1 MKPTKLAA
9 IPAIAIAAGIGLAAC
24 GTTSATPVAS
34 SSSSSA
40 PVAAHSAKP
49 VATKA
54 PAPSTGKVGDTF
66 HASDSS
72 SDINITL
79 DKIVN
84 PAQGADEFTTPDA
97 HKHFVG
103 AVFTIK
109 ANAAYSD
116 DANSDATI
124 TGSDGQTY
132 SADFSDIAGYT
143 NFNSGMVKLAAGES
157 STGAVVFQIPDGV
170 SIANVKYDVSG
181 GFTSGSVPTW
191 TP

>member
-1 MKPTKLAA
+1 MKLNKAIA
-9 IPAIAIAAGIGLAAC
+9 IPAVALTAGLSLAAC

-34 SSSSSA
+34 SPSSSA
-40 PVAAHSAKP
+40 PAAAHSAKP
-49 VATKA
+49 AATKT

-72 SDINITL
+72 SDINVTL
-79 DKIVN
+79 VKIID
-84 PAQGADEFTTPDA
+84 PAQGADQYTTPDA

-116 DANSDATI
+116 DANNAATI

-143 NFNSGMVKLAAGES
+143 NFNSGTVKLAAGES
-157 STGAVVFQIPDGV
+157 STGVVVFQVPDGV
-170 SIANVKYDVSG
+170 TIANVKYDVSG
-181 GFTSGSVPTW
+181 GFASGSVPTW

>member
-1 MKPTKLAA
+1 MKPTKVAV

-34 SSSSSA
+34 SPSSSA
-40 PVAAHSAKP
+40 PAAAHSA
-49 VATKA
+49 A
-54 PAPSTGKVGDTF
+54 PAAASQTPSTGKVGDTF

-72 SDINITL
+72 SDINVTL
-79 DKIVN
+79 VKIID
-84 PAQGADEFTTPDA
+84 PAQGADQYTTPDA
-97 HKHFVG
+97 HKRFVG

-109 ANAAYSD
+109 ANAAYND
-116 DANSDATI
+116 DANNAATI

-143 NFNSGMVKLAAGES
+143 NFNSGTVKLAAGES
-157 STGAVVFQIPDGV
+157 STGVVVFQVPDGV
-170 SIANVKYDVSG
+170 SISNVKYDVSG
-181 GFTSGSVPTW
+181 GFASGSVPTW

>member
-1 MKPTKLAA
+1 MKPTKIAA

-34 SSSSSA
+34 SPSSSA
-40 PVAAHSAKP
+40 PAAAHSAKP
-49 VATKA
+49 AAAKA
-54 PAPSTGKVGDTF
+54 PAPSTGKVGGTF

-72 SDINITL
+72 SDINVTL
-79 DKIVN
+79 VKIID
-84 PAQGADEFTTPDA
+84 PAQGADQFTTPDVG
-97 HKHFVG
+97 KRFVG

-109 ANAAYSD
+109 ANAAYDD

-143 NFNSGMVKLAAGES
+143 NFNSGEVKLAAGES
-157 STGAVVFQIPDGV
+157 STGVVVFQVPNGV
-170 SIANVKYDVSG
+170 TIANVKYDVSG
-181 GFTSGSVPTW
+181 GFASGPVPTW